1 MSTGKWIY
9 LAHSPGLPKQINL
22 DPKNFLYLLKK
33 KTQFFK
39 RKMFYFCLKEL
50 ITWYTHLTH
59 PKTARF
65 LLKKI
70 SYTYPK
76 NTIIQTK
83 NIFQMHEKKTI
94 YLPRTSKKY

>member
-1 MSTGKWIY
+1 
-9 LAHSPGLPKQINL
+9 
-22 DPKNFLYLLKK
+22 
-33 KTQFFK
+33 
-39 RKMFYFCLKEL
+39 MFYFCLKEL

-59 PKTARF
+59 SKTARF

-94 YLPRTSKKY
+94 YLPRTSKKYWQPEQAINHDKDKTSKHHT